1 MQGKGNVTM
10 NEGKRAGVRTSKQRA
25 MPMRAMALVMMT
37 FFFCPAFLSSGC
49 QKKVDK
55 AKPERVIN
63 VKVWTTA
70 KQTVQPFVEAVGT
83 LKPNDEATISPEVDG
98 ILDSVKVDEGSTVSK
113 GMLLAVIK
121 DTDYRLALDQA
132 LSARKQA
139 EALLANVKIE
149 YQRKESLLKDELV
162 TKQQF
167 DDVSTRLSVAT
178 QDLDRATATL
188 SLARERLGK
197 TTIRSP
203 LNGLVRQRMV
213 TDGDFVRASM
223 PILSIIQNDPL
234 KLSFAVTEKDLGKV
248 RQGQKV
254 VFTVDAFPGSEF
266 EGRLSVL
273 YPSLDERSRTL
284 TVEALVPNGELTLKP
299 GLFARV
305 KVYTSA
311 PKEAVVVPITAL
323 LYEGTRIRVF
333 VLDAGKASE
342 RAVAVGGQYGDM
354 MEITEGLKAG
364 ETLIVVGQNQL
375 TDGVKVNVMR

>member
-1 MQGKGNVTM
+1 MRAGRKHALLRATALVTM
-10 NEGKRAGVRTSKQRA
+10 TVLCCAAVLG
-25 MPMRAMALVMMT
+25 
-37 FFFCPAFLSSGC
+37 SGC
-49 QKKVDK
+49 QKKVEK

-70 KQTVQPFVEAVGT
+70 KQTIQPFVEAVGT

-98 ILDSVKVDEGSTVSK
+98 ILSSIKVDEGSTVSK
-113 GMLLAVIK
+113 GMVLAVIK

-132 LSARKQA
+132 ASARKQA

-149 YQRKESLLKDELV
+149 YQRKEALLKDELV

-178 QDLDRATATL
+178 QDLDKAAAA
-188 SLARERLGK
+188 LALTRERLGK

-203 LNGLVRQRMV
+203 LNGLVSQRMA
-213 TDGDFVRASM
+213 TGGDFVRASV

-248 RQGQKV
+248 KQGQKV

-266 EGRLSVL
+266 EGSLSVL
-273 YPSLDERSRTL
+273 YPNLDERSRTL

-305 KVYTSA
+305 KVYTAA
-311 PKEAVVVPITAL
+311 PKETVVVPITAL
-323 LYEGTRIRVF
+323 LYEGARIRVF
-333 VLDAGKASE
+333 VLDGNKASE
-342 RAVAVGGQYGDM
+342 RTVAVGGKYGDM
-354 MEITEGLKAG
+354 MEITDGLKAG
-364 ETLIVVGQNQL
+364 EMLIVVGQNQL
-375 TDGVKVNVMR
+375 TDGVKVNVVR

>member
-1 MQGKGNVTM
+1 MQGKGNGNM
-10 NEGKRAGVRTSKQRA
+10 SEGKRAGVRTGRKRVI
-25 MPMRAMALVMMT
+25 MRATALVMMT
-37 FFFCPAFLSSGC
+37 IFFCVALLSFGC
-49 QKKVDK
+49 QKKVEK

-83 LKPNDEATISPEVDG
+83 LKPNEEVTISPEVDG
-98 ILDSVKVDEGSTVSK
+98 ILSSIKVDEGSAVSK
-113 GMLLAVIK
+113 GMVLAVIK

-132 LSARKQA
+132 ASARKQT

-149 YQRKESLLKDELV
+149 YQRKESLLKDDLV

-178 QDLDRATATL
+178 QDLDRATSTL

-203 LNGLVRQRMV
+203 LNGMVRQRMV
-213 TDGDFVRASM
+213 TSGDFVRASV
-223 PILSIIQNDPL
+223 PILSLIQSDPL
-234 KLSFAVTEKDLGKV
+234 KLTFAVTEKDLGKV
-248 RQGQKV
+248 KQGQKV
-254 VFTVDAFPGSEF
+254 VFSVDAFPGSEF
-266 EGRLSVL
+266 EGSLSVL
-273 YPSLDERSRTL
+273 YPSLDELSRTL
-284 TVEALVPNGELTLKP
+284 TVEALVPNGEFTLKP

-333 VLDAGKASE
+333 ILDGNKASE
-342 RAVAVGGQYGDM
+342 RTVQLGGKYGDM
-354 MEITEGLKAG
+354 MEITDGLKAG

-375 TDGVKVNVMR
+375 TDGVKVNVVR

>member
-1 MQGKGNVTM
+1 MRVT
-10 NEGKRAGVRTSKQRA
+10 G
-25 MPMRAMALVMMT
+25 LVMMT
-37 FFFCPAFLSSGC
+37 IFFCMAVLSVGC
-49 QKKVDK
+49 QKKVEK

-98 ILDSVKVDEGSTVSK
+98 IVSSIKVDEGSAVSK
-113 GMLLAVIK
+113 GMVLAVIK
-121 DTDYRLALDQA
+121 DTDYRLALNQA

-149 YQRKESLLKDELV
+149 YQRKEALLKDELV

-167 DDVSTRLSVAT
+167 DDVSTRVSVAT
-178 QDLDRATATL
+178 QDLDRATSAL
-188 SLARERLGK
+188 ALARERLAK

-213 TDGDFVRASM
+213 TSGDFVRTSM

-234 KLSFAVTEKDLGKV
+234 KLSFTVTEKDLTSIKL
-248 RQGQKV
+248 GQKV

-266 EGRLSVL
+266 EGSLSIL

-284 TVEALVPNGELTLKP
+284 QVEALVPNGELTLKP
-299 GLFARV
+299 GLFTRV
-305 KVYTSA
+305 KVYTSS

-333 VLDAGKASE
+333 VLDGNKASE
-342 RAVAVGGQYGDM
+342 RAVQVGGKYGDM

-375 TDGVKVNVMR
+375 TDGVKVNVVR

>member
-1 MQGKGNVTM
+1 MQGKGNRNMSQAKKTAIR
-10 NEGKRAGVRTSKQRA
+10 GGIKSPALRHATALA
-25 MPMRAMALVMMT
+25 MMFLCCLAL
-37 FFFCPAFLSSGC
+37 LDGGC
-49 QKKVDK
+49 QSKVEK
-55 AKPERVIN
+55 AKPERVFN

-83 LKPNDEATISPEVDG
+83 LKPYDEATISPEVDG
-98 ILDSVKVDEGSTVSK
+98 ILSSIQVDEGSAVTK
-113 GMLLAVIK
+113 GMVLAVIK

-132 LSARKQA
+132 ASARKQA

-149 YQRKESLLKDELV
+149 YQRKEALLKDDLV

-167 DDVSTRLSVAT
+167 DDVSTRLSVAA
-178 QDLDRATATL
+178 QDLDRATAAL
-188 SLARERLGK
+188 ALARERLGK

-203 LNGLVRQRMV
+203 MNGMVRQRLV
-213 TDGDFVRASM
+213 TSGDFVRASV

-234 KLSFAVTEKDLGKV
+234 KLSFAITEKDLGKLKH
-248 RQGQKV
+248 GQKV
-254 VFTVDAFPGSEF
+254 VFTVDAFPDSQF
-266 EGRLSVL
+266 EGTLNVL

-284 TVEALVPNGELTLKP
+284 TVEALVPNGDLTLKP

-333 VLDAGKASE
+333 VLDGNKASE
-342 RAVAVGGQYGDM
+342 RAVQVGGKYGDM
-354 MEITEGLKAG
+354 MEITDGLKAG

-375 TDGVKVNVMR
+375 TDGVKVNVVR